1 MYYIIYMIIIGGIG
15 FFCKEKIVSTCENL
29 SSLTKAVGKRH
40 KTTTAVIYNTLD
52 VLRKKFW
59 FDFLQRINNS
69 ITRLDKNTSV
79 MTYTL
84 DGRLYKIVLDHR
96 KGPSLVLLVS
106 DENGDDVT
114 TDVVPFLGPKRDW
127 HKREFTPKFW
137 NKKRLEFELS
147 TGESKE
153 FTQEDIINLV

>member
-15 FFCKEKIVSTCENL
+15 FFCKEKIITTCESL
-29 SSLTKAVGKRH
+29 SSLTKAVAKRH
-40 KTTTAVIYNTLD
+40 KGPRAVICNTID

-59 FDFLQRINNS
+59 FDFVQRINNS

-84 DGRLYKIVLDHR
+84 DGRLYKMVLEHR

-106 DENGDDVT
+106 DENGDDIT
-114 TDVVPFLGPKRDW
+114 TEVVPFLGPKRDW

-137 NKKRLEFELS
+137 NKETLEFELS
-147 TGESKE
+147 NGENKE
-153 FTQEDIINLV
+153 FRNDDVIKLL